1 MNDPMLS
8 DSPEEREKYS
18 KGIMDT
24 MRQAIEEDRA
34 ARRSQKPRDES
45 PATLIGATGFGNGI
59 TRAL

>member
-8 DSPEEREKYS
+8 DNPKEREKYS

-34 ARRSQKPRDES
+34 ARRAQKPRDES
-45 PATLIGATGFGNGI
+45 PATLIGAAGFPGGI
-59 TRAL
+59 SHAL